1 MTQRKYSKLYRKIT
15 SALSL
20 ITDQKDLEMQN
31 HLQEALNYLEE
42 TYGTEF
48 TAEFKRG
55 ERQPKE
61 VVPKTHEVAFVQ
73 MGEDVKYGFREI
85 ATGEGSFDFMK
96 TSEKSKKLQKL
107 IQEAGADVI
116 QIRIGSRNT
125 DVGRAHKLAEKTGYT
140 IELEGNHYI
149 MVKQKVEAVP
159 VEPEIK
165 N

>member
-1 MTQRKYSKLYRKIT
+1 MTQRKYSKLHRKIS
-15 SALSL
+15 SAIAL
-20 ITDQKDLEMQN
+20 INDGEDTNLKDYLN
-31 HLQEALNYLEE
+31 EALNDL
-42 TYGTEF
+42 TGRYGDQF

-125 DVGRAHKLAEKTGYT
+125 DVGRAHKLAEKTGYK

-149 MVKQKVEAVP
+149 MVKQKVEAAP

>member
-1 MTQRKYSKLYRKIT
+1 MTQRKYSKLHRKLS
-15 SALSL
+15 SAQSLVNEKEDSELFNLISVALTSL
-20 ITDQKDLEMQN
+20 INQYGDQ
-31 HLQEALNYLEE
+31 
-42 TYGTEF
+42 F

-125 DVGRAHKLAEKTGYT
+125 DVRRAHKLAEKTGYT